1 MVGEDGRHLLG
12 GLEVFLLGVAQT
24 LGVVEVGIGADA
36 DKAVMGRAVLLAHE
50 VHVVCG
56 HHLDTQF
63 LSYLK
68 DHRIDLLLVLE
79 GALLRPGHVGLVA
92 LHL

>member
-36 DKAVMGRAVLLAHE
+36 DKAVMGRAVLLAYE
-50 VHVVCG
+50 VYVVGG
-56 HHLDTQF
+56 HHLDAQF
-63 LSYLK
+63 LRYLE

-79 GALLRPGHVGLVA
+79 GALLRSGHVGLVA

>member
-12 GLEVFLLGVAQT
+12 GLEVFLLGVAQA
-24 LGVVEVGIGADA
+24 LGVVEVGVGADA
-36 DKAVMGRAVLLAHE
+36 DQAVMGRTVLLAHE
-50 VHVVCG
+50 VHVIGG
-56 HHLDTQF
+56 HYLDAQ
-63 LSYLK
+63 LLRYLE